1 MFLHGITVKLHE
13 KKEVGKDELN
23 RPVYE
28 DTTVNVDNVLVGE
41 PNDQDIA
48 AVDNITGRKVAYA
61 LGIPKGDTHNW
72 IDTEVEF
79 FGEKFRTVGIPV
91 QGIED
96 MIPLAWNKRV
106 RVERYE

>member
-1 MFLHGITVKLHE
+1 MFLHGITIKLHE
-13 KKEVGKDELN
+13 KTEVGKDELN

-28 DTTVNVDNVLVGE
+28 DTTVDVENVLVGE

-79 FGEKFRTVGIPV
+79 FGERFRTVGIPV